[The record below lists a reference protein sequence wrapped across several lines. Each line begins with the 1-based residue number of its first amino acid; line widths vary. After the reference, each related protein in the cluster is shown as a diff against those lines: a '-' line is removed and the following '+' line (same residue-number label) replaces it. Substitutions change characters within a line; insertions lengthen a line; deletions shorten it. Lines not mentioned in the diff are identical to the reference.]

1 MRIAWIYPPFEEKVP
16 QLTQNRFFKWIESR
30 DVLIYPI
37 IPAYA
42 CTLLKSDGFEVRFID
57 AVATNLSREV
67 FFKELMGFRPD
78 LVLMETKTPPVR
90 DVWRMARELKS
101 MLSDVKVAL
110 CGDHVSVLP
119 SESLE
124 KCEAVDYVITGG
136 DFDVEALKLAR
147 ALKNGSPLSKGIWYR
162 KNGEVLTTGSFEL
175 VGNLDSLPYIDREL
189 VPWWLY
195 HESWRLYDEFFYI
208 MSGRGCYSRCT
219 FCSWPAMLFNYRFRL
234 RSSEN
239 VVGEIQYL
247 VEKYGAREVF
257 DDVDTWPT
265 RSKWA
270 EKFCRLMIET
280 GLSEKVVWSI
290 NARASDLENLERL
303 ELMKRAG
310 CRVLKVGIESAKQET
325 LDRIRK
331 GITIEQIIAAVKLCK
346 RAGLTLHLTAMLG
359 YPWEI
364 KEDALKT
371 IKFIGSLKPDS
382 VQFSIVTPYPGTELY
397 REALKNGWFRV
408 GPEDWD
414 RFDMS
419 QPVLKSGDMT
429 PEEVVDLC
437 AKAWKRLY
445 FNPSYIMT
453 RIGRIRSWN
462 HLKLL
467 FRGARVVI
475 KAHIGGLKSD

>member
-1 MRIAWIYPPFEEKVP
+1 MRIAWIYPPFEGKVP
-16 QLTQNRFFKWIESR
+16 QLTQNRFFKWTRSR

-42 CTLLKSDGFEVRFID
+42 CTLLKNDGFKVKFID
-57 AVATNLSREV
+57 AVAMNLSREA
-67 FFKELMGFRPD
+67 FFKELTGFRPD
-78 LVLMETKTPPVR
+78 LVLMETKTPIVR
-90 DVWRMARELKS
+90 DVWRMASELKIV
-101 MLSDVKVAL
+101 LSDVRVAL

-119 SESLE
+119 NESLE
-124 KCEAVDYVITGG
+124 KCEAVDYVVTGG
-136 DFDVEALKLAR
+136 DFDIETLKLAR
-147 ALKNGSPLSKGIWYR
+147 ALKKGGLLSKGIWYR

-175 VGNLDSLPYIDREL
+175 VENLDSLPYIDREL
-189 VPWWLY
+189 VPWLLY

-208 MSGRGCYSRCT
+208 MSGRGCYARCT
-219 FCSWPAMLFNYRFRL
+219 FCSWPAMLFDYRFRL

-257 DDVDTWPT
+257 DDLDTWPA

-290 NARASDLENLERL
+290 NARASDLQSLERL

-310 CRVLKVGIESAKQET
+310 CRVLKIGVESAKQET

-331 GITIEQIIAAVKLCK
+331 GITIEQIRAAVKLCK
-346 RAGLTLHLTAMLG
+346 KARLTLHLTAMLG
-359 YPWEI
+359 YPWET
-364 KEDALKT
+364 KEDVLRT
-371 IKFIGSLKPDS
+371 IKFISCLGPDS

-397 REALKNGWFRV
+397 SEALKNSWFRV
-408 GPEDWD
+408 DPEDWD

-419 QPVLKSGDMT
+419 QPVFKSGDMS
-429 PEEVVDLC
+429 PDEVVDLC

-445 FNPSYIMT
+445 FSPSYMMM
-453 RIGRIRSWN
+453 RMRGIRSWN
-462 HLKLL
+462 HLRVL
-467 FRGARVVI
+467 FRGARAVI
-475 KAHIGGLKSD
+475 KAHIDGLKE